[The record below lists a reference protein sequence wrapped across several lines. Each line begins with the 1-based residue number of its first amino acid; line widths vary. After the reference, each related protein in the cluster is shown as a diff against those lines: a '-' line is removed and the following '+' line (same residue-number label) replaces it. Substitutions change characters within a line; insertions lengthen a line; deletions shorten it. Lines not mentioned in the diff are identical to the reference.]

1 MYDDRLKYLNLNNNE
16 IYSIP
21 QLKLLGT
28 SPLKHSELQQ
38 PRLSSSKIT
47 MDSTTPST
55 DHGAV
60 SHDHLMDGD
69 QTQTTDNTANHD
81 PIENVQSTEL
91 KQQSLDAS
99 SPIIGEV
106 KSNKSVTDDTNALKS
121 ETLLPQAPPNTALPV
136 GQTASVPKQTMQS
149 LHVLPKSTPCTPTKP
164 LTNPLYS
171 SISAPYM
178 LTNSVNTPPLHTQ
191 PVRSHG
197 QITPGYKCTP
207 ECEIDSRLNDYV
219 MLEQD
224 GSLKD
229 VAPFP
234 ALETLSLVNNLVI
247 FYTCMYRCAHVNLQ
261 NFIVLQ
267 NPFRGTYTC
276 IICTMILYIYLSVCV
291 SSRY

>member
-1 MYDDRLKYLNLNNNE
+1 MSCILFTVLHVCFQLVLMYDGRLKYLNLNNNE

-60 SHDHLMDGD
+60 SHDHLMDGN

-81 PIENVQSTEL
+81 PIENVQTTEL

-106 KSNKSVTDDTNALKS
+106 KSNKSVTDETNALKS

-136 GQTASVPKQTMQS
+136 GQTASRSNCQCPKTNDAITTRTSEINTM
-149 LHVLPKSTPCTPTKP
+149 
-164 LTNPLYS
+164 YS
-171 SISAPYM
+171 
-178 LTNSVNTPPLHTQ
+178 H
-191 PVRSHG
+191 
-197 QITPGYKCTP
+197 
-207 ECEIDSRLNDYV
+207 
-219 MLEQD
+219 
-224 GSLKD
+224 
-229 VAPFP
+229 
-234 ALETLSLVNNLVI
+234 
-247 FYTCMYRCAHVNLQ
+247 
-261 NFIVLQ
+261 
-267 NPFRGTYTC
+267 
-276 IICTMILYIYLSVCV
+276 
-291 SSRY
+291 